1 MGLPCSNGNR
11 PNLLTNQLTVSQV
24 AEWSTRQNVWRKI
37 WKKQSHQMW
46 YLQIR
51 CWQIDHSANCPVRDL

>member
-24 AEWSTRQNVWRKI
+24 ADWSTRRNVWRKI
-37 WKKQSHQMW
+37 WKNNRTKCDI
-46 YLQIR
+46 YKFTVGELTI
-51 CWQIDHSANCPVRDL
+51 L